1 MLNSELLKKVEE
13 YVRKIYENKA
23 NEEMIYHNI
32 SHTLEVLK
40 TAEEIAR
47 AENLTQ
53 NDLEVLLIA
62 AWFHDVGHLDI
73 CYGHEEVGSSLAK
86 EFLKKENY
94 PAEKVDKVIKC
105 ILATKVPQTPQS
117 LVEKVLCDADLHHL
131 GLPDVDEKGQ
141 LLRLE
146 LQNRNIKHY
155 TDLEW
160 YETTVKFLKSHRF
173 HTNYAKQNYEFQ
185 KNINLIKLEKK
196 HKKLEKKQKDDQI
209 KDLKLEIEKKK
220 FDSKSTEA
228 RRSDRGIE
236 TMFRNI
242 MRTHVEF
249 SAMADSKA
257 NIMIS
262 VNTIMITF
270 IVSFLLRFLEENNQ
284 FIIPAAA
291 LTLTSLITL
300 IYAILVTRPK
310 ISEGLFTKD
319 DILQKK
325 SNLLFFGN
333 FYKMKIDDFT
343 WGMKT
348 LMDDREYLYD
358 SMIKDFYNLGQV
370 LGIKY
375 KHLRICYNIFMYGL
389 IVSIL
394 LFAIALIAHPS
405 YNM

>member
-1 MLNSELLKKVEE
+1 MSNNEILQKVEAFI
-13 YVRKIYENKA
+13 RKIYEDKG
-23 NEEMIYHNI
+23 NEHMVYHNI
-32 SHTLEVLK
+32 SHTLEVIK
-40 TAEEIAR
+40 IAEEIAQ
-47 AENLTQ
+47 AENLSQ
-53 NDLEVLLIA
+53 DDLEIVLIA

-73 CYGHEEVGSSLAK
+73 CYGHEEFSSSVAK
-86 EFLKKENY
+86 ELLEKNNY
-94 PAEKVDKVIKC
+94 PKEKLEKIINC
-105 ILATKVPQTPQS
+105 IQATKIPQTPKT
-117 LVEKVLCDADLHHL
+117 LVEKILCDADLHHL
-131 GLPDVDEKGQ
+131 GMPDLDEKGQ
-141 LLRLE
+141 ILRLE
-146 LQNRNIKHY
+146 FRNRNIKHY
-155 TDLEW
+155 TDIEW
-160 YETTVKFLKSHRF
+160 YETTLNFLKSHKF

-196 HKKLEKKQKDDQI
+196 HKKLEKKQRDDQL
-209 KDLKLEIEKKK
+209 KDLKLELEQKK
-220 FDSKSTEA
+220 FDTKNIEA
-228 RRSDRGIE
+228 KRSDRGIE

-284 FIIPAAA
+284 FIIPVAV

-319 DILQKK
+319 DVLQKK

-343 WGMKT
+343 WGMKN
-348 LMDDREYLYD
+348 LMEDREYLYD
-358 SMIKDFYNLGQV
+358 SMIKDFYSLGQV
-370 LGIKY
+370 LGVKY

-389 IVSIL
+389 ILSMF
-394 LFAIALIAHPS
+394 LFAITLIAHPS
-405 YNM
+405 YNL

>member
-160 YETTVKFLKSHRF
+160 YETTVIFLKSHRF

>member
-13 YVRKIYENKA
+13 YVRKIYEGDA
-23 NEEMIYHNI
+23 HEEMIYHNI

-40 TAEEIAR
+40 IAEEIAR

-53 NDLEVLLIA
+53 DDLEVLLIA
-62 AWFHDVGHLDI
+62 AWFHDVGHLNI
-73 CYGHEEVGSSLAK
+73 CYGHEEVSSSLAK

-94 PAEKVDKVIKC
+94 PAEKLDKVIQC
-105 ILATKVPQTPQS
+105 ILATKIPQTPQN

-141 LLRLE
+141 ILRLE

-155 TDLEW
+155 TDTEW
-160 YETTVKFLKSHRF
+160 YETTINFLKSHRF

-209 KDLKLEIEKKK
+209 KDLKLELEKKK
-220 FDSKSTEA
+220 FDSKNIEA

-284 FIIPAAA
+284 FIIPAAV

-310 ISEGLFTKD
+310 ISEGLFTKE

-389 IVSIL
+389 ILSML

>member
-13 YVRKIYENKA
+13 YVRKIYKGDA
-23 NEEMIYHNI
+23 HEEMIYHNI

-40 TAEEIAR
+40 IAEEIAR

-53 NDLEVLLIA
+53 DDLEVLLIA
-62 AWFHDVGHLDI
+62 AWFHDVGHLNI
-73 CYGHEEVGSSLAK
+73 CYGHEEVSSSLAK

-94 PAEKVDKVIKC
+94 PAEKLDKVIQC
-105 ILATKVPQTPQS
+105 ILATKIPQTPQN

-141 LLRLE
+141 ILRLE

-155 TDLEW
+155 TDTEW
-160 YETTVKFLKSHRF
+160 YETTINFLKSHRF

-209 KDLKLEIEKKK
+209 KDLKLELEKKK
-220 FDSKSTEA
+220 FDSKNIEA

-284 FIIPAAA
+284 FIIPAAV

-310 ISEGLFTKD
+310 ISEGLFTKE

-389 IVSIL
+389 ILSML